1 MKFICWNCR
10 GLGNTA
16 TVRELKQLLAAYKPD
31 IVFLSET
38 KMSANEFSWVQ
49 NRCRMQSGLAVNSEG
64 RNGGFALI
72 WEEGIDV
79 TIRSFSKHHIDSLV
93 RLKNHNNIR
102 VTGFYGHANPNLR
115 SNSWEM
121 LEKVGGL
128 VREDWVVGG
137 DFNAILNEA
146 EKDGGRRKV
155 RAHMDEFKDVLDNL
169 ALVDIKPVRGWFTWA
184 NNRSGGNMIKER
196 LDRFVTSVSM
206 IEKYPFMTSKVVRQ
220 TQSDHDEIIWDMW
233 GSKPK
238 EYPRDQRLCFRF
250 EECWATDSKAKS
262 VISSEWNRE
271 PTNYVNKLE
280 KIRGVLGPWQRD
292 RYGKMKNDMRKLENK
307 IDRAIDSETRDDSA
321 IILREMRSRLSQL
334 YARKEKYWAQRS
346 RSQWLRDGDRNTR
359 YFHARATGR

>member
-1 MKFICWNCR
+1 MRVGVYRKTLLA
-10 GLGNTA
+10 GLIS
-16 TVRELKQLLAAYKPD
+16 VRWSASFSFSLLSVLDSVVAWELKQLLAAYKPD
-31 IVFLSET
+31 IVFLSEA
-38 KMSANEFSWVQ
+38 KMSANEFSRVQ

-64 RNGGFALI
+64 RSGGLALM

-79 TIRSFSKHHIDSLV
+79 TIQSFSKHHIDSLV
-93 RLKNHNNIR
+93 RWF
-102 VTGFYGHANPNLR
+102 G
-115 SNSWEM
+115 E
-121 LEKVGGL
+121 GGL
-128 VREDWVVGG
+128 GG
-137 DFNAILNEA
+137 WGGFNAILNEA

-169 ALVDIKPVRGWFTWA
+169 ALVDIKPVRGWFTWV

-220 TQSDHDEIIWDMW
+220 TQSDHDAIIWDMW

-238 EYPRDQRLCFRF
+238 EYPRGQRLCFRF

-271 PTNYVNKLE
+271 ATNYVNKLE

-307 IDRAIDSETRDDSA
+307 IDRAIDSETRDDSV

-334 YARKEKYWAQRS
+334 YAREEKYWAQRS

-359 YFHARATGR
+359 YFHARA